1 MCARERKD
9 TFKGGDKK
17 IRKIDLTEEVAKV
30 RTRMEEIEQW
40 NEEQYA
46 ENRKKI
52 AEAVDVVIG
61 KIQNK
66 A

>member
-1 MCARERKD
+1 M
-9 TFKGGDKK
+9 
-17 IRKIDLTEEVAKV
+17 